1 MALNGE
7 SAGVEDDEQ
16 DGSDRN
22 ATVSRSPVSTATEHD
37 RPTSR
42 SDLNSEQQL
51 ESTHSVDEDKSLDR
65 SHDRSL
71 SDDSRHDGGTPPLCK
86 NGVLDLSR
94 RGLSQLD
101 RKYRKEYSIV
111 KKLIIRNNRFKNV
124 AGFDMFKQ
132 CVQVDATDNQ
142 LHKLSSFLPLAKA
155 LKALFLSNNK
165 ITSIDCLRSF
175 INLETLDI
183 SCNCIESVPAA
194 LDNPRLSRLDLSSNN
209 IASLPDISRLRSLTH
224 LDISSNRIS
233 SLKGI
238 VFPKYLLTFNVASNY
253 IDDLTEFMRL
263 LPLERLESISLA
275 NNPCISSSSFDHR
288 IYILSILPSLQDIDG
303 FVVSEEEQLKGE
315 WLYSQGKGRSF
326 KPDTGSHTA
335 LVKYLERYCPY
346 DVDGK
351 LVSTLDQS
359 IVKVMEKRREMLNHS
374 GIDDDSSQS
383 LSLHS
388 PYRAWTAQ
396 LEGKENRIPSSIS
409 ARSPYSSTPHRN
421 VPITSR
427 PTSHFEPL
435 SRTSTMDSV
444 DSSTTVTLV
453 AAVLGSQENS
463 KGTASTATTA
473 RVERVIRGPSQ
484 ERAARLDD
492 DGDSK
497 QDSVE
502 FEESQQIATKNCRK
516 SSESTDR
523 CRDPGSKP
531 ERNTTRERSIEHSRY
546 RPSPTPV
553 VTDISIDMGPS
564 KSKNKNDHF
573 ENSMLR
579 RVMSLEDRVSV
590 LSEENDNLT
599 RINDEL
605 SRLLV
610 EMADKFSNDV
620 KSLKSELESMKEAR
634 YPEPCN
640 LRVARELSDGCFE
653 IVWDLPMVKCYKVLT
668 NGIESGV
675 VKAPNNAARI
685 SDVDPEVEISIQL
698 QPRCSVGIYNYCCD
712 KVEVSLILR
721 WTEDALSGNW
731 SKENPNKMSRADL
744 LAEMKLRL
752 AAQKEVK

>member
-1 MALNGE
+1 MALDSE
-7 SAGVEDDEQ
+7 SAGEEDDAQ
-16 DGSDRN
+16 DRSDRN
-22 ATVSRSPVSTATEHD
+22 ATVSRSPVSTATEQD
-37 RPTSR
+37 RPTPR
-42 SDLNSEQQL
+42 SDLNSERHL
-51 ESTHSVDEDKSLDR
+51 ESTHSIDEDKSLDR
-65 SHDRSL
+65 SQDRSF
-71 SDDSRHDGGTPPLCK
+71 SDDSRHEGETPPLCK

-194 LDNPRLSRLDLSSNN
+194 LDNPRLSRLDLSSNA
-209 IASLPDISRLRSLTH
+209 IASLPDISRLRSLTR

-238 VFPKYLLTFNVASNY
+238 VFPKYLLTLNVASNY
-253 IDDLTEFMRL
+253 IEDLTEFMRL

-326 KPDTGSHTA
+326 KPDTGAHPA
-335 LVKYLERYCPY
+335 LVKYLERYCPF

-374 GIDDDSSQS
+374 GMDDESSQS

-396 LEGKENRIPSSIS
+396 LEGKENRIPSSSGDESFFS

-427 PTSHFEPL
+427 PASHFEPL

-484 ERAARLDD
+484 ERATRLDD
-492 DGDSK
+492 DCDSK
-497 QDSVE
+497 QDSGE
-502 FEESQQIATKNCRK
+502 FEESQQAASKNCRI
-516 SSESTDR
+516 SAESVDH
-523 CRDPGSKP
+523 CRDPGGKP
-531 ERNTTRERSIEHSRY
+531 ERSTTRERSTEVKKHSTTRERSTEHSRY

-620 KSLKSELESMKEAR
+620 KSLKSQLESMKEAR

-698 QPRCSVGIYNYCCD
+698 QPVHLDGTLG
-712 KVEVSLILR
+712 EP
-721 WTEDALSGNW
+721 
-731 SKENPNKMSRADL
+731 SKPLTIRTSPR
-744 LAEMKLRL
+744 
-752 AAQKEVK
+752 